1 MARSR
6 KTNKGQLE
14 LPFKGS
20 ATLTHREGRAS
31 QSELRPLL
39 RLILGS
45 GEKQRPSLDS
55 RDAVVR
61 VLIGA
66 GADLLL
72 RRISSERAE
81 EIRRRV
87 ERIMSLFDQVDESP
101 ELLPSLKRRLDELES
116 LMRETRRLQAGR
128 SR

>member
-6 KTNKGQLE
+6 KKNQGQLE
-14 LPFKGS
+14 LPFKGPAPS
-20 ATLTHREGRAS
+20 PREGRAPES
-31 QSELRPLL
+31 DLRPLL
-39 RLILGS
+39 RLIHGS
-45 GEKQRPSLDS
+45 GAKQPPSLDS
-55 RDAVVR
+55 RDAVIR

-72 RRISSERAE
+72 RRISPERAE

-87 ERIMSLFDQVDESP
+87 ETIISLFDRVDGSP
-101 ELLPSLKRRLDELES
+101 QLLPSLKRRLDELEG
-116 LMRETRRLQAGR
+116 LMRETRGLQAGR

>member
-1 MARSR
+1 MAHS
-6 KTNKGQLE
+6 KKKNQGQLE

-20 ATLTHREGRAS
+20 PLPKREGRAS
-31 QSELRPLL
+31 ESELRPLL
-39 RLILGS
+39 RLIHGS
-45 GEKQRPSLDS
+45 GAKQPPSLDS

-87 ERIMSLFDQVDESP
+87 ERIMSLFDRVDESP
-101 ELLPSLKRRLDELES
+101 ELLPSLKRRLDELEG
-116 LMRETRRLQAGR
+116 LMRETRGLQAGR

>member
-1 MARSR
+1 MAHSR
-6 KTNKGQLE
+6 KKNQRQLE
-14 LPFKGS
+14 LPFKDS
-20 ATLTHREGRAS
+20 ALTQREGKAPES
-31 QSELRPLL
+31 DPRPLL
-39 RLILGS
+39 RLIRGN
-45 GEKQRPSLDS
+45 GAKQPRSLDS
-55 RDAVVR
+55 RDAVIR

-116 LMRETRRLQAGR
+116 LMRETRGLQAGR
-128 SR
+128 AR

>member
-1 MARSR
+1 MAHS
-6 KTNKGQLE
+6 KKKNQGQIE

-20 ATLTHREGRAS
+20 PLPMREGRAS
-31 QSELRPLL
+31 ESELRPLL
-39 RLILGS
+39 RLIHGS
-45 GEKQRPSLDS
+45 GAKQPPSLDS

-87 ERIMSLFDQVDESP
+87 ERIIALFDRGDESP
-101 ELLPSLKRRLDELES
+101 ELLPSLKRRLDELTG
-116 LMRETRRLQAGR
+116 LLRDTGGVQGGR
-128 SR
+128 G

>member
-1 MARSR
+1 MAHS
-6 KTNKGQLE
+6 KKKNQGQLE

-20 ATLTHREGRAS
+20 PLPKREGRAS
-31 QSELRPLL
+31 ESELRPLL
-39 RLILGS
+39 RLIHGS
-45 GEKQRPSLDS
+45 GAKQPPSLDS

-81 EIRRRV
+81 EIRRRGGPV
-87 ERIMSLFDQVDESP
+87 ISFFVRGE
-101 ELLPSLKRRLDELES
+101 
-116 LMRETRRLQAGR
+116 QA
-128 SR
+128 

>member
-6 KTNKGQLE
+6 KKNKGQLE
-14 LPFKGS
+14 LPFED
-20 ATLTHREGRAS
+20 ALTHREVRAS
-31 QSELRPLL
+31 ESDLRPLL
-39 RLILGS
+39 RLIHGS
-45 GEKQRPSLDS
+45 GANRPPSLDS

-101 ELLPSLKRRLDELES
+101 ELLPSLTRRLDELES
-116 LMRETRRLQAGR
+116 LMRETRGLQARR